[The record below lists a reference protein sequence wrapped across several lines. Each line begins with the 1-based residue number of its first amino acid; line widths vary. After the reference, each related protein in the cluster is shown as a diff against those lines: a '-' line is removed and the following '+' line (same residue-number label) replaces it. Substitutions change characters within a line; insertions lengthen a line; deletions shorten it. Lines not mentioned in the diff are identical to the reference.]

1 MSDDSNERIPTL
13 KQLELTESGLK
24 KTAGSGPEPRRRL
37 IRLDHEQS
45 QGLSGKQVLKA
56 LLVITLSMLLVADL
70 SRLLRPLSRSKRGSL
85 DSMQSGG
92 SGSLAAPAW
101 ASWIGEVPTAAEMYG
116 DASADMPTTESFDD
130 DDEEPDEELDASAS
144 NEYPE
149 NDNDNENDESYEDQD
164 GKWRR

>member
-1 MSDDSNERIPTL
+1 MKMRFSRSMSLIERRKSRDSRL
-13 KQLELTESGLK
+13 GSSAKQCAT
-24 KTAGSGPEPRRRL
+24 
-37 IRLDHEQS
+37 
-45 QGLSGKQVLKA
+45 A
-56 LLVITLSMLLVADL
+56 LLLVTFTAALVADL
-70 SRLLRPLSRSKRGSL
+70 SKFLRPQAINKSRSGEL
-85 DSMQSGG
+85 T
-92 SGSLAAPAW
+92 APVW

-116 DASADMPTTESFDD
+116 DASADMPTTEAFDD